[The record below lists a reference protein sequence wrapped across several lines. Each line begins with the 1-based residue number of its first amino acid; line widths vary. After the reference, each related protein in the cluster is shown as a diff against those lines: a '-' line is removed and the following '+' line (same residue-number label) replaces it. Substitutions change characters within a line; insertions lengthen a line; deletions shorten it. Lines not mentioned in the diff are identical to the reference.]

1 MCFDPI
7 RKSIYVLGR
16 YIESKPTAT
25 VSTEPKPIHESEFY
39 QYFTELDRWIK
50 ISENTEVLIST
61 RPLISLQ
68 MIDSYID

>member
-16 YIESKPTAT
+16 YIESKSTT
-25 VSTEPKPIHESEFY
+25 TSTESKPVHEPEFY

-50 ISENTEVLIST
+50 ISENTQVTYQEDNTCHYS
-61 RPLISLQ
+61 
-68 MIDSYID
+68 